1 MWIFIILISA
11 SIALRLFFFWFNS
24 PKRKGDRAEKA
35 VANRLECRLPA
46 EYKVLNDV
54 YLPLSDGTTAQI
66 DHIVVSQ
73 YGVFVIETKNYTGWI
88 FGKADDAEWMQ
99 TFYHKKVPVKNPLRQ
114 NCAHI
119 CALVENLRIDKSYFH
134 NVVAL
139 TDNCV
144 FKKKRPENVIST
156 RRVVEYILSFDNPL
170 MTASQVDEIAKAIAR
185 CAGSVSEERKANHVA
200 NLKKRHPETW

>member
-73 YGVFVIETKNYTGWI
+73 YGVFVIETKNYSGWI

-144 FKKKRPENVIST
+144 FKKKRPEKVIST
-156 RRVVEYILSFDNPL
+156 RRVVEYILSFGKPL
-170 MTASQVDEIAKAIAR
+170 MTASQVDEIAEAISE
-185 CAGSVSEERKANHVA
+185 CSGSISEERKANHVA
-200 NLKKRHPETW
+200 NLRKRHSST